1 MPLAAQ
7 EHRHSYVR
15 KNAVLAIL
23 AIYPSFESLI
33 PDAPELIQVFL
44 AAVLI
49 IGAPCYV
56 STHSAFPG
64 IRYYLS
70 TKCPCFPLQLCVAES
85 RRKDIIRHGADSE
98 LGRTDATCCN

>member
-1 MPLAAQ
+1 MSNCTRPIVTSFGAQ

-44 AAVLI
+44 AAVPIVGIL
-49 IGAPCYV
+49 CYA
-56 STHSAFPG
+56 SADEYLPG
-64 IRYYLS
+64 NRHDLS
-70 TKCPCFPLQLCVAES
+70 TKCPCFPLQLRVAES
-85 RRKDIIRHGADSE
+85 G
-98 LGRTDATCCN
+98 